1 MMAVVVVVVVVVA
14 AAKRMSFVPPY
25 GVSDFS
31 G

>member
-1 MMAVVVVVVVVVA
+1 MMAVVVVVVVVV